1 VGQGQKYT
9 LLEANIWGLLFYVC
23 EIEQEI
29 AADGNPRVKAKGIHL
44 YALLGRFLVFL
55 AHAHQIYAAMGYDGT
70 LEMRVSLERMRGIPF
85 LHSSFGGFMEEGP
98 SSQLDDKI
106 SFALTVPSSRLQT
119 NRDAITADLLRMLF
133 FAVNLI
139 MVNPRLCRGTP
150 KV

>member
-1 VGQGQKYT
+1 MSSFSRKNVYGGE

-44 YALLGRFLVFL
+44 YALLGRLLVFL

-85 LHSSFGGFMEEGP
+85 LHSSFGGFYGRRA
-98 SSQLDDKI
+98 K
-106 SFALTVPSSRLQT
+106 LTTR
-119 NRDAITADLLRMLF
+119 
-133 FAVNLI
+133 
-139 MVNPRLCRGTP
+139 
-150 KV
+150 